1 MERINDDG
9 IREVFCEADQKWYPD
24 TIHENG
30 ERYFLDER
38 PDRFQYYPVDDD
50 EDREAFMRRL
60 IEEEAIELNSGFG
73 KE

>member
-9 IREVFCEADQKWYPD
+9 IREVFCEADQKC
-24 TIHENG
+24 
-30 ERYFLDER
+30 YFLDER

-50 EDREAFMRRL
+50 EDRADFMRRL
-60 IEEEAIELNSGFG
+60 IEEEAAELSSFG